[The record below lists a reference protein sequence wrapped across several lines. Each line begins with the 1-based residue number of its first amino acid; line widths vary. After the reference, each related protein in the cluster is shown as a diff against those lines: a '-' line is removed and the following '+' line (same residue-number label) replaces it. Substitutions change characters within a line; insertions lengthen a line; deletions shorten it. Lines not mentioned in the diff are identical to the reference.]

1 MSSVKRFMIVTI
13 SWLHQ
18 ARNDPSLSWTQVDAW
33 STSLETQ
40 LHQATTRYD
49 FAKLFGDLLDEWLKS
64 GDSLNT
70 VSLPEDNVTTDVGA
84 DVKAVREGMF
94 LSSTRI

>member
-1 MSSVKRFMIVTI
+1 MIVAI

-18 ARNDPSLSWTQVDAW
+18 AKNDPSLSSTQVDAW
-33 STSLETQ
+33 LTSLETQ

-70 VSLPEDNVTTDVGA
+70 GSLSEDTVAPDVEA
-84 DVKAVREGMF
+84 DVKAAREGMY
-94 LSSTRI
+94 LSFQPLHIG

>member
-1 MSSVKRFMIVTI
+1 MIVTI

-18 ARNDPSLSWTQVDAW
+18 AKNDPSLSSTQVDVW
-33 STSLETQ
+33 SKSLETQ

-70 VSLPEDNVTTDVGA
+70 GSLPEDTVATDVEA
-84 DVKAVREGMF
+84 DVKAAREGMY
-94 LSSTRI
+94 LSFQPLHID

>member
-1 MSSVKRFMIVTI
+1 MIVAI

-18 ARNDPSLSWTQVDAW
+18 AKNDPSLSSTQVDAW

-40 LHQATTRYD
+40 LRQATTRYD

-70 VSLPEDNVTTDVGA
+70 GSLPEDTVATDVKT
-84 DVKAVREGMF
+84 DVKAAREGMY
-94 LSSTRI
+94 LSFQPIHID

>member
-1 MSSVKRFMIVTI
+1 MIVTI

-18 ARNDPSLSWTQVDAW
+18 AKNDPSLSSTQVDAW
-33 STSLETQ
+33 SKSLETQ

-70 VSLPEDNVTTDVGA
+70 GSLPEDTVATDVEA
-84 DVKAVREGMF
+84 DVKAAREGMYLLF
-94 LSSTRI
+94 QPLHID